1 MPICNGLLYDIPI
14 DFLQQSVAGNE
25 RILNARGAYIS
36 LPFQGNFF
44 AWKNNNPSY
53 IDTLIG
59 KGIRTTATGVTMLY
73 STSSASDL
81 LPLLFGSISITFIY
95 TTNGTLS
102 SNAGLFSLA
111 TNYGSTPYSYLEMFI
126 LRSTSHV
133 YVHFKNTNSGAED
146 LLYGPTYSF
155 IAGNIYTI
163 ILTSDA
169 STWKMYINGV
179 LQTPLTVDT
188 YGANHG
194 YFFGNLYQGAPLNRW
209 IIGSSD
215 YSEGGEWGL
224 LNQKIWGN
232 RCLSQSDAMMV
243 SADPFLNYYYRKG
256 NIFKTI
262 SYKKHQINPTIMPV
276 TEVYTSAQA
285 ITLSSA
291 EADAIYYTTDGSTPD
306 ITKTLYTTPFV
317 LAANAKIQA
326 IAIRDGRYNSN
337 VSIDILAITDTTPP
351 VYNDAAISG
360 VQDDGI
366 TVTIPSGSSAYHSP
380 VFYRVYSKKDT
391 TPTISN
397 SYLVYEGPGPTG
409 FFCRDGSGVQLAT
422 GNWHIL
428 TTCLDSVGNVTAGT
442 HEIIVALT
450 LVTAAPVPAII
461 SQASMSNFV
470 AAITMSTALSGG
482 SIYYTTDGSTP
493 TAGSTLYAGSFNI
506 YGPTTIKAITVKT
519 GYSNSGVCTAQVLV
533 TAAPA
538 TDDPIL
544 ESILGNRLSTL
555 QGISVLTGFN
565 YDIGLATR
573 EMRNPVNLLPKEY
586 PAVMLY
592 MTGEADDEQ
601 GATEQNVLAVAKIA
615 VLCAIYSK
623 TNTDAEILKLFQD
636 VERAFMVN
644 ETCGGLAIKCC
655 ITGKPNVW
663 AREKGDYVSVGEI
676 TFDIT
681 YQYIH
686 GHP

>member
-1 MPICNGLLYDIPI
+1 MRIKRQHARIDWSLPICNGLLYDIPI

-126 LRSTSHV
+126 LRSASHV

-337 VSIDILAITDTTPP
+337 VSIDILAITDTTP
-351 VYNDAAISG
+351 
-360 VQDDGI
+360 
-366 TVTIPSGSSAYHSP
+366 
-380 VFYRVYSKKDT
+380 
-391 TPTISN
+391 
-397 SYLVYEGPGPTG
+397 
-409 FFCRDGSGVQLAT
+409 
-422 GNWHIL
+422 
-428 TTCLDSVGNVTAGT
+428 
-442 HEIIVALT
+442 
-450 LVTAAPVPAII
+450 AAPVPAII

-493 TAGSTLYAGSFNI
+493 TVGSTLYAGSFNI

>member
-1 MPICNGLLYDIPI
+1 
-14 DFLQQSVAGNE
+14 
-25 RILNARGAYIS
+25 
-36 LPFQGNFF
+36 
-44 AWKNNNPSY
+44 
-53 IDTLIG
+53 
-59 KGIRTTATGVTMLY
+59 
-73 STSSASDL
+73 
-81 LPLLFGSISITFIY
+81 
-95 TTNGTLS
+95 
-102 SNAGLFSLA
+102 
-111 TNYGSTPYSYLEMFI
+111 
-126 LRSTSHV
+126 
-133 YVHFKNTNSGAED
+133 
-146 LLYGPTYSF
+146 
-155 IAGNIYTI
+155 
-163 ILTSDA
+163 
-169 STWKMYINGV
+169 
-179 LQTPLTVDT
+179 
-188 YGANHG
+188 
-194 YFFGNLYQGAPLNRW
+194 
-209 IIGSSD
+209 
-215 YSEGGEWGL
+215 
-224 LNQKIWGN
+224 
-232 RCLSQSDAMMV
+232 
-243 SADPFLNYYYRKG
+243 
-256 NIFKTI
+256 
-262 SYKKHQINPTIMPV
+262 
-276 TEVYTSAQA
+276 
-285 ITLSSA
+285 
-291 EADAIYYTTDGSTPD
+291 
-306 ITKTLYTTPFV
+306 
-317 LAANAKIQA
+317 
-326 IAIRDGRYNSN
+326 
-337 VSIDILAITDTTPP
+337 
-351 VYNDAAISG
+351 
-360 VQDDGI
+360 
-366 TVTIPSGSSAYHSP
+366 
-380 VFYRVYSKKDT
+380 
-391 TPTISN
+391 
-397 SYLVYEGPGPTG
+397 
-409 FFCRDGSGVQLAT
+409 
-422 GNWHIL
+422 
-428 TTCLDSVGNVTAGT
+428 
-442 HEIIVALT
+442 
-450 LVTAAPVPAII
+450 
-461 SQASMSNFV
+461 
-470 AAITMSTALSGG
+470 MSTALSGG

-493 TAGSTLYAGSFNI
+493 TVGSTLYAGSFNI

>member
-1 MPICNGLLYDIPI
+1 MRIKRQHARIDWSLPICNGLLYDIPI

-111 TNYGSTPYSYLEMFI
+111 TNYGFTPYSYLEMFI
-126 LRSTSHV
+126 RRSASRV

-337 VSIDILAITDTTPP
+337 VSIDILAITDTTP
-351 VYNDAAISG
+351 
-360 VQDDGI
+360 
-366 TVTIPSGSSAYHSP
+366 
-380 VFYRVYSKKDT
+380 
-391 TPTISN
+391 
-397 SYLVYEGPGPTG
+397 
-409 FFCRDGSGVQLAT
+409 
-422 GNWHIL
+422 
-428 TTCLDSVGNVTAGT
+428 
-442 HEIIVALT
+442 
-450 LVTAAPVPAII
+450 AAPVPAII

-493 TAGSTLYAGSFNI
+493 TVGSTLYAGSFNI